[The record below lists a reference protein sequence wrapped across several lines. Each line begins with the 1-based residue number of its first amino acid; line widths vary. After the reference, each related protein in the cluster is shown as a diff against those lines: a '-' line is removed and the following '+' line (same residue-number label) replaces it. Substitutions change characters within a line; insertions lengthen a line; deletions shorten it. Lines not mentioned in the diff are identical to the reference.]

1 MAEHVVRVSQPTRE
15 VVNADYSFEI
25 FSDGEKIGTLDISKG
40 TVDWWP
46 RNAKSGVEV
55 RWEDFATLMDA
66 CFVDTPGMVSAARD
80 ISS

>member
-25 FSDGEKIGTLDISKG
+25 FSDGEKLGTLNISKG

-46 RNAKSGVEV
+46 RKAQSGVEI
-55 RWEDFATLMDA
+55 RWEDFAKLLNG
-66 CFVDTPGMVSAARD
+66 CFVDTPAMVSAARD